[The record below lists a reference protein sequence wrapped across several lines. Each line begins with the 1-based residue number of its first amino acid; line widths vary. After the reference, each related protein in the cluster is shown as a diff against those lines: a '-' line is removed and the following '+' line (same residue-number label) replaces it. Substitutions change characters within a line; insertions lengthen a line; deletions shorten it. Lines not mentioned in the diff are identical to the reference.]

1 MIDRELGIAMTAAV
15 SLCAGFIRGF
25 TGFGGPAFML
35 AILALFYAPI
45 TILGKILV
53 VDLASSTYLFAKVS
67 QQINWKHTSALAI
80 PTMASMPFGQW
91 LLLNTDPNDMRR
103 IIAAIILVTCLL
115 MLAGIRYKHPLKVP
129 TLIGLGIVSGFVFGA
144 TYIALVVVAAVL
156 LGPYDKNAA
165 RTLIIS
171 WAFLVAAWY
180 AVISVYSGTTTW
192 ADVYIAAPGAVL
204 YFAGVWLGSLL
215 FSRSR
220 EDDYR
225 RVALI
230 TLSVLAILGFLT

>member
-1 MIDRELGIAMTAAV
+1 MTAAV

-45 TILGKILV
+45 TIIGKILV
-53 VDLASSTYLFAKVS
+53 VDLASSSYLFAKIRR
-67 QQINWKHTSALAI
+67 QINWKPTLALAI
-80 PTMASMPFGQW
+80 PTMASMPLGQW
-91 LLLNTDPNDMRR
+91 LLLNTDPVNMRR
-103 IIAAIILVTCLL
+103 IIAAVILVTCLL
-115 MLAGIRYKHPLKVP
+115 MLIGVRYKRPLGIPVM
-129 TLIGLGIVSGFVFGA
+129 IGLGIVSGLVFGA

-156 LGPYDKNAA
+156 MGPYDKNAA

-180 AVISVYSGTTTW
+180 GVISTLSGATKW

-204 YFAGVWLGSLL
+204 YFVGVWVGSLL

-220 EDDYR
+220 EDSYR

-230 TLSVLAILGFLT
+230 TLLVLAMLGFF

>member
-1 MIDRELGIAMTAAV
+1 MTGNELGITMTAAV

-45 TILGKILV
+45 TIIGKILV
-53 VDLASSTYLFAKVS
+53 VDLASSSYLFAKIRH
-67 QQINWKHTSALAI
+67 QINWKPTLALAI
-80 PTMASMPFGQW
+80 PTMASMPLGQW
-91 LLLNTDPNDMRR
+91 LLLNTDPIDMRR
-103 IIAAIILVTCLL
+103 IIAAVILVTCLF
-115 MLAGIRYKHPLKVP
+115 MLFGIRYKRPLRVQA
-129 TLIGLGIVSGFVFGA
+129 LIGIGIVSGLVFGA

-180 AVISVYSGTTTW
+180 GVISALSGATKW

-204 YFAGVWLGSLL
+204 YFAGVWVGSLL
-215 FSRSR
+215 FNRSR
-220 EDDYR
+220 EDSYR
-225 RVALI
+225 RVALV
-230 TLSVLAILGFLT
+230 TLLVLAILGFLS

>member
-1 MIDRELGIAMTAAV
+1 MAAV
-15 SLCAGFIRGF
+15 SLFAGFIRGF

-45 TILGKILV
+45 DIIGKILV
-53 VDLASSTYLFAKVS
+53 VDLASSSYLFAKIFRQVH
-67 QQINWKHTSALAI
+67 WKSTLALAI
-80 PTMASMPFGQW
+80 PTMASMPLGQW
-91 LLLNTDPNDMRR
+91 LLLNTDPIDMRR
-103 IIAAIILVTCLL
+103 IIAAVILVTCLL
-115 MLAGIRYKHPLKVP
+115 MLFGIRYRRPLRVSAM
-129 TLIGLGIVSGFVFGA
+129 IGLGIVSGLVFGA

-180 AVISVYSGTTTW
+180 GVISTLSGATKW

-204 YFAGVWLGSLL
+204 YFAGVWVGSLL

-220 EDDYR
+220 EDNYR
-225 RVALI
+225 RVALV
-230 TLSVLAILGFLT
+230 TLSALAMLGFLA